1 MIDLRNENLRSVRSD
16 VRIPDYDRSQL
27 RPGIVHIGVG
37 NFHRVHQA
45 TAIEECLCV
54 PGNEYWAIS
63 GVGLTNGSAARQK
76 TAAYRLQNNL
86 YTVTELKSD
95 MSMVTRVV
103 GAMAEYLHA
112 PENPQRVL
120 DRLADPTTRI
130 VSLTI
135 TEGGY
140 NIDETTG
147 EFRLDQTDVRHDL
160 SKAPPRTAFGFIVL
174 ALEARR
180 KAGLK
185 PFTVVSCD
193 NLRSNGDTARRAI
206 VSFARA
212 VSSDL
217 ATWIEENGAF
227 PNSMVDRIAPQVLEE
242 EKQRI
247 NASSGINDLLPA
259 SCETYTKWV
268 IEDKFCDGRP
278 ELELGG
284 VEFRSDVAAFE
295 AVKGRLSNAAHM
307 LMCYPSLL
315 LGHRFVHEGMEE
327 ARIVKLLQNFWDF
340 DTFPLV
346 APPAGYS
353 VRAFTA
359 GVLSRFSNP
368 AIRDQLLR
376 VAHDGAAKI
385 MVFHAK
391 TIRELI
397 ENGKNLTREAFMLA
411 CFSRYLLGV
420 DDLAKSFEVNEPQF
434 NDDDWRML
442 RSNNP
447 TGLLCTTPFRSLD
460 LEGCGPFRE
469 QYLELSH
476 KLASDGCN
484 AALDAILV

>member
-1 MIDLRNENLRSVRSD
+1 MIDLRDENLRSIKSV

-54 PGNEYWAIS
+54 PGNQYWANS
-63 GVGLTNGSAARQK
+63 GVGLTNGSAARHK

-103 GAMAEYLHA
+103 GAMVEYLHA

-120 DRLADPTTRI
+120 DRLTDPTTRI

-315 LGHRFVHEGMEE
+315 LGHRFVHEGMQE

-340 DTFPLV
+340 DTVPLV

-353 VRAFTA
+353 LRAFTA
-359 GVLSRFSNP
+359 GGFGRFSNP

-385 MVFHAK
+385 MVFHGK

-397 ENGKNLTREAFMLA
+397 ENGKNLLER
-411 CFSRYLLGV
+411 
-420 DDLAKSFEVNEPQF
+420 
-434 NDDDWRML
+434 
-442 RSNNP
+442 
-447 TGLLCTTPFRSLD
+447 RSL
-460 LEGCGPFRE
+460 
-469 QYLELSH
+469 
-476 KLASDGCN
+476 LASFCVFFRGVV
-484 AALDAILV
+484 ILG

>member
-1 MIDLRNENLRSVRSD
+1 MIELRNENLSSIRSD
-16 VRIPDYDRSQL
+16 IRLPDYDRSQL

-45 TAIEECLCV
+45 TAFEECLCV

-76 TAAYRLQNNL
+76 TAAYRLQDNL
-86 YTVTELKSD
+86 YTVTELKAD
-95 MSMVTRVV
+95 IGIVTWVV

-120 DRLADPTTRI
+120 DRLTDPTTRI

-174 ALEARR
+174 ALKARR

-212 VSSDL
+212 VSSVL

-242 EKQRI
+242 ERQRI
-247 NASSGINDLLPA
+247 NAFSGINDLLPA
-259 SCETYTKWV
+259 TCETYTKWV
-268 IEDKFCDGRP
+268 IEDDFCDGRP

-284 VEFRSDVAAFE
+284 VEFRNDVAAFE

-315 LGHRFVHEGMEE
+315 MGHRLVDEGMRELT
-327 ARIVKLLQNFWDF
+327 IVRLLQNFWTIDSI
-340 DTFPLV
+340 PLV
-346 APPAGYS
+346 TPPTGYS
-353 VRAFTA
+353 VTAFTKSVV
-359 GVLSRFSNP
+359 GRFSNP

-385 MVFHAK
+385 MVFHAQ

-397 ENGKNLTREAFMLA
+397 ENGQDLTREAFLLA
-411 CFSRYLLGV
+411 CFSRYLVGV
-420 DDLAKSFEVNEPQF
+420 DDLGK
-434 NDDDWRML
+434 
-442 RSNNP
+442 
-447 TGLLCTTPFRSLD
+447 PFD
-460 LEGCGPFRE
+460 V
-469 QYLELSH
+469 H
-476 KLASDGCN
+476 
-484 AALDAILV
+484 

>member
-1 MIDLRNENLRSVRSD
+1 MIELRNKNLRSIRSD
-16 VRIPDYDRSQL
+16 IRIPDYDRNRL
-27 RPGIVHIGVG
+27 RPGIVHLGVG

-54 PGNEYWAIS
+54 PGNEHWAIS
-63 GVGLTNGSAARQK
+63 GVGLMNGSTARQK
-76 TAAYRLQNNL
+76 TSAYRTQDNL

-95 MSMVTRVV
+95 MSMTTRVV

-112 PENPQRVL
+112 PENPQCVL
-120 DRLADPTTRI
+120 DRLTDPTTRI

-160 SKAPPRTAFGFIVL
+160 SSALPRTAFGFIVR
-174 ALEARR
+174 ALEVRR
-180 KAGLK
+180 EAGLK

-206 VSFARA
+206 ISFAQA
-212 VSSDL
+212 TSFEL

-242 EKQRI
+242 EKKRI
-247 NASSGINDLLPA
+247 NASSEINDLLPA

-315 LGHRFVHEGMEE
+315 LGHRFVHEGMAE
-327 ARIVKLLQNFWDF
+327 AGIVKLLQNFWDF
-340 DTFPLV
+340 DTLPLV
-346 APPAGYS
+346 ISPAGYS
-353 VRAFTA
+353 VHAFTA
-359 GVLSRFSNP
+359 AVLNRFSNP

-397 ENGKNLTREAFMLA
+397 ENGKNITREAFMLA

-420 DDLAKSFEVNEPQF
+420 DDLAKTFEINEPQF
-434 NDDDWRML
+434 NEDDWRTL
-442 RSNNP
+442 RSGNP
-447 TGLLCTTPFRSLD
+447 TGLLGTTPFRSLD
-460 LEGCGPFRE
+460 LEGCGPFRK
-469 QYLELSH
+469 QYLELSRQ
-476 KLASDGCN
+476 LASDGCR